1 MVSIQSWRKMKKT
14 GVATIKD
21 VAKLADV
28 SIGTASRVINNK
40 QTVKP
45 AIRAKVLEA
54 IDRLGYRPNAVAQS
68 MRRQSTQMVGCI
80 IREINIPT
88 LADFVRAAHDVL
100 DQAGFSLLISNSE
113 GIEAREKEL
122 LERLNSQRTDGILF
136 GPYTDIDADFERLL
150 RNIESPVVLVDRDEP
165 DWADCVMADHAGSA
179 YEATHHLLQLGH
191 KRILLLT
198 GKNSIYPARERIRG
212 YRRAHEENNVPVDE
226 DLICATGFGSMEGFR
241 HTSSNLAMAN
251 PPTAVIAG
259 GINMLHG
266 VLKAIQ
272 VRNYAIPDD
281 ISVIAVGDS
290 ELAELHSPPI
300 SIIRWDQGEVGA
312 TAAQLLL
319 NRITSGKS
327 DIPQRVL
334 LPTEFI
340 RRASVAPPK
349 VR

>member
-1 MVSIQSWRKMKKT
+1 MKKT

-21 VAKLADV
+21 VAKLAEV
-28 SIGTASRVINNK
+28 SIGTASRVINRK

-45 AIRAKVLEA
+45 AIRARVLEA

-113 GIEAREKEL
+113 GIESREKEL
-122 LERLNSQRTDGILF
+122 LERLDSQRTDGILF
-136 GPYTDIDADFERLL
+136 GPYTEVDADFERLL
-150 RNIESPVVLVDRDEP
+150 KNINAPIVLVDRDEP
-165 DWADCVMADHAGSA
+165 EWADCVMADHAGSA
-179 YEATHHLLQLGH
+179 YDATRHLLQLGH

-212 YRRAHEENNVPVDE
+212 YRRAHEENGVPVDE
-226 DLICATGFGSMEGFR
+226 NLICATGFGSMVGFR
-241 HTSSNLAMAN
+241 HTSSNLAMAQ

-259 GINMLHG
+259 GIDMLQG
-266 VLKAIQ
+266 VLKAIRARDY
-272 VRNYAIPDD
+272 VIPDD

-290 ELAELHSPPI
+290 ELAELYTPAI
-300 SIIRWDQGEVGA
+300 STIRWDQGEVGRS
-312 TAAQLLL
+312 AAQLLL

-334 LPTEFI
+334 LPTEFVS
-340 RRASVAPPK
+340 RASTAAPKPK
-349 VR
+349 PR